1 MKINIL
7 FLSLLIF
14 VGVAQSQHISF
25 SKSKVLHLKSQVE
38 LLYTETE
45 IRFYTHGF
53 TGDQMKWDV
62 IFDSLDNRW
71 AFDACANGDCRIGLT
86 DTGTFVTD
94 YGVNDTTVYFRY
106 HVNTKGFNGTSKIG
120 IKVYHPNITNIN
132 DTMWMNIT
140 YYNPSTSV
148 DEITNQVNYNFT
160 VHDNSIVFAKN
171 IHQIKLF
178 NMIGQ
183 IISEELNITEIQK
196 PSIKGLYLMEI
207 TPNPTSKSMIVK
219 MYK

>member
-7 FLSLLIF
+7 FLSLLFF
-14 VGVAQSQHISF
+14 VGVAQSQHLSF
-25 SKSKVLHLKSQVE
+25 AKSKVLHLKSQVE
-38 LLYTETE
+38 LLYSETE

-53 TGDQMKWDV
+53 TGEQMKWDV
-62 IFDSLDNRW
+62 IFDSLDHRW

-106 HVNTKGFNGTSKIG
+106 HVNTKGFNGTSRIG

-140 YYNPSTSV
+140 YYNPSTG
-148 DEITNQVNYNFT
+148 
-160 VHDNSIVFAKN
+160 
-171 IHQIKLF
+171 IHQINQEENSLYKIKEGLIYLDESTIHAGLY
-178 NMIGQ
+178 NLIGQ
-183 IISEELNITEIQK
+183 NITHTLTNK
-196 PSIKGLYLMEI
+196 
-207 TPNPTSKSMIVK
+207 TIVSPAEHGI
-219 MYK
+219 YFLHL